1 MEPDKCDNLNWF
13 KLDNLPK
20 NIIPYI
26 MQVIDSFQN
35 DIIYSEQ
42 EGMEN

>member
-13 KLDNLPK
+13 KLDNLPE

-26 MQVIDSFQN
+26 RQVIDSFQN
-35 DIIYSEQ
+35 DIIYNEQ
-42 EGMEN
+42 EETGN